1 MHSLEKFFEPDSI
14 AVVGASRDK
23 TKLGRMVY
31 DNIITGGYRG
41 KVYPVN
47 PKAGDI
53 DGMQVYADVEKIP
66 YDVDLAILII
76 PSEFVLPTV
85 QQCADKGIKGVVI
98 ITAGFGETG
107 EEGKILENQ
116 IAEVGKSVGMRILG
130 PNCLGFINPKINLN
144 ASFSRN
150 VPKQG
155 NIGFISQSGAFGTA
169 MLDWAEEAKLGF
181 DLFVSIGNKADIT
194 ENDVMEFWLETKVPN
209 VVVSY
214 LEDIRDGVRF
224 GELNRKLTKQS
235 PHLILKPGRTEAAVK
250 AIQSHTGS
258 LAGSDQVIS
267 TALKQY
273 GVIRAEGMHD
283 LFDQVRA
290 FSQIPMLTGDRIAIV
305 TNAGGPAVM
314 TTDYIETHGLQVARF
329 DTRTKEILTEKL
341 PRAASIQD
349 PVDVL
354 GDSLADRYANA
365 IDAVLGDPNVD
376 ALIILL
382 TPQVMTQITETAIHI
397 SRLAKIH
404 KKTVVAS
411 FIGGKHV
418 EEGRK
423 QLEELGVPVYHYP
436 DRAILALKAMNDYR
450 IYLARMKARENLG
463 PSDST
468 SKIDITLR
476 MQVEDLIRTTKA
488 KGQPA
493 LEPGDSLRVA
503 KNYGLRVPESRV
515 VVSEE
520 TAVEAAQEFGYP
532 VVMKVASDKLLHK
545 TEVGGV
551 ELNVSSDKD
560 VIKVFNKM
568 QNILASSLG
577 LSVEQL
583 SDGVE
588 IQKQIVGGEEIM
600 IGVKKD
606 PSFGHLILIGKG
618 GIYTEIYKDFST
630 RIAPI
635 DLEEA
640 REMLRET
647 KVFEILNGFRNL
659 PKRDVGCIAEYL
671 VKISQLVQ
679 DFPMISELDIN
690 PLLVMPKGEGCYAVD
705 VKIQIA
711 SGD

>member
-31 DNIITGGYRG
+31 DNIISGGYRG

-53 DGMQVYADVEKIP
+53 DGMQVYASVEVIP

-76 PSEFVLPTV
+76 PAEFVLPTIK
-85 QQCADKGIKGVVI
+85 QCANKGIKGVVI

-107 EEGKILENQ
+107 EEGKLLEEQ
-116 IAEVGKSVGMRILG
+116 IAEIGRATGMRILG

-150 VPKQG
+150 VPKEG
-155 NIGFISQSGAFGTA
+155 NIGFVSQSGAFGTA

-181 DLFVSIGNKADIT
+181 DLFVSIGNKADIS
-194 ENDVMEFWLETKVPN
+194 ENDVMEYWLETKVPGI
-209 VVVSY
+209 VVSY
-214 LEDIRDGVRF
+214 LEDIRDGIRF
-224 GELNRKLTKQS
+224 GELNQKLTRLA
-235 PHLILKPGRTEAAVK
+235 PHLILKPGRTEAAIQ

-258 LAGSDQVIS
+258 LAGSDEVIS
-267 TALKQY
+267 TAFKQY
-273 GVIRAEGMHD
+273 GILRAEGMHD

-290 FSQIPMLTGDRIAIV
+290 FAQLPMPAGDRVAIV

-314 TTDYIETHGLQVARF
+314 TTDYIETHGLHIARF
-329 DTRTKEILTEKL
+329 DTRTKEILAEKL
-341 PRAASIQD
+341 PRAASIHD

-376 ALIILL
+376 AVIILL

-397 SRLAKIH
+397 SRLAKVH
-404 KKTVVAS
+404 NKTVIAS
-411 FIGGKHV
+411 FIGGKYV

-436 DRAILALKAMNDYR
+436 DRAVLALKAMNDYR
-450 IYLARMKARENLG
+450 KYLARMSARETLG
-463 PSDST
+463 AGSLAT
-468 SKIDITLR
+468 SVDVTLR
-476 MQVEDLIRTTKA
+476 LQVEDIIQETRS
-488 KGQPA
+488 KGQYT
-493 LEPGDSLRVA
+493 LEPGDSLRIA
-503 KNYGLRVPESRV
+503 QNYGLRVPESRV

-520 TAVEAAQEFGYP
+520 TAVEAAQKFGYP

-551 ELNVSSDKD
+551 ELNVRSDKD

-568 QNILASSLG
+568 QNILTESLG
-577 LSVEQL
+577 VSAEQL
-583 SDGVE
+583 TDGVE

-600 IGVKKD
+600 IGVKKN
-606 PSFGHLILIGKG
+606 PSFGHLLLVGKG

-647 KVFEILNGFRNL
+647 KVIEILNGFRNL

-671 VKISQLVQ
+671 VKISQLVH
-679 DFPMISELDIN
+679 DFPMITELDIN
-690 PLLVMPKGEGCYAVD
+690 PLLVMPQGNGCYAVD